1 MANKEFNNILDAY
14 DNLNKEEVNK
24 SNEDVSKAKG
34 VDEQSPANAQE
45 EPKEPEKVE
54 GTKEQHEE
62 NQKDQ
67 ENLEGQDSN
76 KEENNEGKEDEE
88 VEKSAKESKDPVDN
102 KDTKTEDKDNK
113 KRKNKDEDSEDEDS
127 EDEEDKEEKSKDKD
141 KKSEDKKKEE
151 KTSKSI
157 SDEQITKGFDL
168 ILKSL
173 EDINEEKEK
182 FVTKSDLKEI
192 KDSINDIN
200 EKINASEEPISKSNE
215 EAPEDEEPSNEE
227 DVVQKSATAE
237 TVGKGEKAQGVVSK
251 SIEGE
256 TAVQEAPQEPEVEES
271 KDDSGEIR
279 NAFMKQF
286 TEYAKRSPRN
296 KELEVAR
303 QDFINYQNG
312 TATEKQ
318 VENIKRF
325 AGLQ

>member
-67 ENLEGQDSN
+67 ENLEGKDSN

-113 KRKNKDEDSEDEDS
+113 KRKNKDEDSED
-127 EDEEDKEEKSKDKD
+127 KEEKSKDED

-256 TAVQEAPQEPEVEES
+256 TSVQEAPQEPEVEEA

>member
-76 KEENNEGKEDEE
+76 KEEDNEGKEDEE

-256 TAVQEAPQEPEVEES
+256 TAVQEAPQEPEVEEA

>member
-34 VDEQSPANAQE
+34 ADEQSPANAQE
-45 EPKEPEKVE
+45 EPKEPAKVE

-76 KEENNEGKEDEE
+76 KEEGNEGKEDEE

-113 KRKNKDEDSEDEDS
+113 KRKNKDEDSEDED
-127 EDEEDKEEKSKDKD
+127 DKEEKSKDKD

-151 KTSKSI
+151 KASKSI

-200 EKINASEEPISKSNE
+200 EKINASEEPISKSTE
-215 EAPEDEEPSNEE
+215 EVSEEEEPSNEE

-256 TAVQEAPQEPEVEES
+256 TAVQEAPQEPEVEEA

-312 TATEKQ
+312 TATDKQ

-325 AGLQ
+325 AGL

>member
-1 MANKEFNNILDAY
+1 MSKEMKNILEEY
-14 DNLNKEEVNK
+14 DKLNAHEEVSK
-24 SNEDVSKAKG
+24 S
-34 VDEQSPANAQE
+34 VDEDEKNTVEATEEQVAETTE
-45 EPKEPEKVE
+45 EPAKEPEKVTE
-54 GTKEQHEE
+54 EDAKEAQEQGEKVESEE
-62 NQKDQ
+62 VP
-67 ENLEGQDSN
+67 
-76 KEENNEGKEDEE
+76 EED
-88 VEKSAKESKDPVDN
+88 VEKSTKESKDPVDK
-102 KDTKTEDKDNK
+102 KDTKTEDKDNE
-113 KRKNKDEDSEDEDS
+113 KRKNKKDKDSD
-127 EDEEDKEEKSKDKD
+127 EDEEDDSKDK
-141 KKSEDKKKEE
+141 KEDKKE

-256 TAVQEAPQEPEVEES
+256 TAVQEAPQEPEVEEA